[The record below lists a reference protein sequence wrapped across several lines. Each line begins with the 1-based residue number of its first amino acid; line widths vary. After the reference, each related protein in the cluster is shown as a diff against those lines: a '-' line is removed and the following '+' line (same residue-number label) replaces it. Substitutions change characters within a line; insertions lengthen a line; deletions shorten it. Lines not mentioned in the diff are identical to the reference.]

1 MVRVTQY
8 SCFDFCFVLFTVK
21 KHKNQSL
28 LGLLAKKPF
37 LIHGKIRSPD
47 VDGGC
52 WYEGR
57 GGVQGF
63 LGWGPGG
70 GREEGEPRWDPV
82 GPKKKFGFTLWVRDG
97 YSEGESLVN
106 EIFITCLLN
115 ARHHPEGYCRL
126 GSQERFSKETASELR
141 SELQD
146 QVYEVL

>member
-1 MVRVTQY
+1 MLFHSSSKAATGNTEANEYVNVSVKLYLWMLKLDFHIMVRVTQY

-63 LGWGPGG
+63 LG
-70 GREEGEPRWDPV
+70 
-82 GPKKKFGFTLWVRDG
+82 
-97 YSEGESLVN
+97 
-106 EIFITCLLN
+106 
-115 ARHHPEGYCRL
+115 
-126 GSQERFSKETASELR
+126 
-141 SELQD
+141 
-146 QVYEVL
+146 